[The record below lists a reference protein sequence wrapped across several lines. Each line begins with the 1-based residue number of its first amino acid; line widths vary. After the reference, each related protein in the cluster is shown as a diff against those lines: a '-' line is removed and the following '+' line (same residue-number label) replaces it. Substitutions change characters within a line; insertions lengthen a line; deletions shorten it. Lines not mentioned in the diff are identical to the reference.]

1 MFRKVRRRSEVVKCL
16 AGLVFG
22 ASPWAA
28 GSDGGWMKD
37 GYDESRRPRER
48 DMSLEGSSIGVAVAR
63 LFVAVQER

>member
-1 MFRKVRRRSEVVKCL
+1 MSCF
-16 AGLVFG
+16 AGSVIG

-28 GSDGGWMKD
+28 GTDDGWMKD
-37 GYDESRRPRER
+37 GYDEFRRPRER